1 MSPATAAILDEVE
14 RALGTSQAKS
24 LDAARRITSLFL
36 SSPDGYDAEQIELFD
51 NVLGRLVKTIEI
63 RAIEDVSA
71 RIALAELSEQ
81 LAPVSQA
88 PRSVIRCFAKNEE
101 ISIAGP
107 VLRDSARLSDEDLI
121 EVAKSKGEQHLLAI
135 AGRWWL
141 KEVVTDALLV
151 RDYPSVSR
159 RIVNNPGARISAA
172 GFAIVVAQAESDQEL
187 AIETGVRVD
196 LPPALRDQLLRSATE
211 IVRHRLLS
219 RAPAHLFEELR
230 TAIEAVAAGVS
241 RDMTKVYDFTNA
253 KRLVSLLESKG
264 ELNEEN
270 LRNFAVQRR
279 YEETV
284 VALARLSQSSIE
296 VIRPLMQSL
305 RDDGVLVSC
314 RAAELDWETVSAVLQ
329 CRFVTGAMSPI
340 ESTHAR
346 RQYMNITAEK
356 ARQLLRFWQV
366 RISPG

>member
-1 MSPATAAILDEVE
+1 MLSWSVII
-14 RALGTSQAKS
+14 R
-24 LDAARRITSLFL
+24 LFL
-36 SSPDGYDAEQIELFD
+36 AGSSI
-51 NVLGRLVKTIEI
+51 I
-63 RAIEDVSA
+63 RVQDI
-71 RIALAELSEQ
+71 LQPGLLS
-81 LAPVSQA
+81 
-88 PRSVIRCFAKNEE
+88 
-101 ISIAGP
+101 
-107 VLRDSARLSDEDLI
+107 
-121 EVAKSKGEQHLLAI
+121 
-135 AGRWWL
+135 WWPEP
-141 KEVVTDALLV
+141 KI
-151 RDYPSVSR
+151 P
-159 RIVNNPGARISAA
+159 
-172 GFAIVVAQAESDQEL
+172 DQEL

-196 LPPALRDQLLRSATE
+196 LPPALRDKLLRSATE

-253 KRLVSLLESKG
+253 KSLVSLLESRG
-264 ELNEEN
+264 ELNEKN
-270 LRNFAVQRR
+270 LRNFAVQRK

-296 VIRPLMQSL
+296 VIRPLMQGL

-340 ESTHAR
+340 KSTHAR
-346 RQYMNITAEK
+346 RRYMNITVEK

-366 RISPG
+366 RIITRLIDR